1 MKKKRHTF
9 LQSIH
14 LNSSRPRNTHF
25 FGTFVLRR
33 AVAFSRRPRSLSV
46 TKLNQ
51 HFTHT
56 ACRAGSRTLLCL
68 HCVCVFVSDW
78 LIQHLSPFTLLVEF
92 DYSVCQLS
100 QPFPL
105 PHCGPVCLTFVDC
118 STVRPCVFVHGS
130 VCVGACLLT
139 AFSLGPQCW
148 VCWTAS
154 GWTETESAGKDRTS
168 MCESA
173 AHTGKHHQLSFFTFR
188 YKQNRKLRDTSPNLP
203 AHIFRRWTFVFLRSD
218 GLMPFSLYKLIHLFV
233 NQTCSKSADASSN
246 NPVS

>member
-1 MKKKRHTF
+1 MKKRHTF

-78 LIQHLSPFTLLVEF
+78 LIQHLSPFTSLVEF

-130 VCVGACLLT
+130 VCVGVCLLT

-173 AHTGKHHQLSFFTFR
+173 AHTGKHHQLSFLPSDI
-188 YKQNRKLRDTSPNLP
+188 NRTGNWETRALTSPL
-203 AHIFRRWTFVFLRSD
+203 TCSD
-218 GLMPFSLYKLIHLFV
+218 DEPLCFSGLMVWTFSLYKLIHLFV

>member
-1 MKKKRHTF
+1 MKKRHTF

-25 FGTFVLRR
+25 FGTFVLRC

-78 LIQHLSPFTLLVEF
+78 LIQHLSPFTSLVEF

-130 VCVGACLLT
+130 VCVGVCLLT

-173 AHTGKHHQLSFFTFR
+173 AHTGKHHQLSFLPSDI
-188 YKQNRKLRDTSPNLP
+188 NRTGNWETRALTSPL
-203 AHIFRRWTFVFLRSD
+203 TCSD
-218 GLMPFSLYKLIHLFV
+218 DEPLCFSGLMVWTFSLYKLIHLFV

>member
-1 MKKKRHTF
+1 MKKKTHISAKHTSELFPTQKYTF
-9 LQSIH
+9 LWHFCVAACRCFLTSASFT
-14 LNSSRPRNTHF
+14 LSNKAEPAFYTH
-25 FGTFVLRR
+25 
-33 AVAFSRRPRSLSV
+33 SLS
-46 TKLNQ
+46 
-51 HFTHT
+51 
-56 ACRAGSRTLLCL
+56 CRVAHPALPSL
-68 HCVCVFVSDW
+68 CVCVFVSDW
-78 LIQHLSPFTLLVEF
+78 LIQHLSPFTSLVEF

-130 VCVGACLLT
+130 VCVGVCLLT

-173 AHTGKHHQLSFFTFR
+173 AHTGKHHQLSFLPSDI
-188 YKQNRKLRDTSPNLP
+188 NRTGNWETRALTSPL
-203 AHIFRRWTFVFLRSD
+203 TCSD
-218 GLMPFSLYKLIHLFV
+218 DEPLCFSGLMVWTFSLYKLIHLFV